1 MNCPRCR
8 NELEE
13 VQTELGLVQMCMSC
27 YGHASPVRF
36 LERLITSDQWQ
47 KLLSLSTSVKGRSFK
62 CPQCN
67 HYHQRRRFHF
77 PETYIDL
84 DICQHCSLIW
94 FDRDEI
100 EHFPIQ
106 NRKKL
111 GDHATTLIQ
120 DRGPLIDA
128 DAKAQYLLAN
138 LKLEQMARRARNK
151 AKYWNLRRMINTPW
165 MLDAVV
171 QDLLD
176 YTGLDD
182 RVD

>member
-36 LERLITSDQWQ
+36 LERLITGDQWK

-94 FDRDEI
+94 FVSRLL
-100 EHFPIQ
+100 
-106 NRKKL
+106 KK
-111 GDHATTLIQ
+111 Q
-120 DRGPLIDA
+120 P
-128 DAKAQYLLAN
+128 AKAKQDVLP
-138 LKLEQMARRARNK
+138 KWPFCKK
-151 AKYWNLRRMINTPW
+151 AIL
-165 MLDAVV
+165 
-171 QDLLD
+171 
-176 YTGLDD
+176 
-182 RVD
+182 

>member
-1 MNCPRCR
+1 MAFLQKGHFVRIF
-8 NELEE
+8 
-13 VQTELGLVQMCMSC
+13 GLSSKIRQLKKSTD
-27 YGHASPVRF
+27 GLFQQPV
-36 LERLITSDQWQ
+36 
-47 KLLSLSTSVKGRSFK
+47 
-62 CPQCN
+62 
-67 HYHQRRRFHF
+67 
-77 PETYIDL
+77 
-84 DICQHCSLIW
+84 
-94 FDRDEI
+94 RDEI

>member
-1 MNCPRCR
+1 M
-8 NELEE
+8 
-13 VQTELGLVQMCMSC
+13 
-27 YGHASPVRF
+27 
-36 LERLITSDQWQ
+36 
-47 KLLSLSTSVKGRSFK
+47 
-62 CPQCN
+62 
-67 HYHQRRRFHF
+67 
-77 PETYIDL
+77 
-84 DICQHCSLIW
+84 
-94 FDRDEI
+94 
-100 EHFPIQ
+100 
-106 NRKKL
+106 
-111 GDHATTLIQ
+111 IQ